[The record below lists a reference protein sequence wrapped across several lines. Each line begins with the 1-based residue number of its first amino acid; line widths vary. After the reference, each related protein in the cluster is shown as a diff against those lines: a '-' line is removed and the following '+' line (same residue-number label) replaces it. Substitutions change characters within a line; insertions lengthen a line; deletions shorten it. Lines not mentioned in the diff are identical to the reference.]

1 MVKSNKLKSVK
12 NQYKILPLSTT
23 QRKKTPENS
32 FCTVWG
38 DLTWQQICLQEQGF
52 VVTTKL
58 HGSQWLW
65 LKLPE
70 EPT

>member
-1 MVKSNKLKSVK
+1 MVKSNKMKSVK

-32 FCTVWG
+32 FYTVWG
-38 DLTWQQICLQEQGF
+38 DLTWQQIYLQEQGF

-65 LKLPE
+65 LKLTE